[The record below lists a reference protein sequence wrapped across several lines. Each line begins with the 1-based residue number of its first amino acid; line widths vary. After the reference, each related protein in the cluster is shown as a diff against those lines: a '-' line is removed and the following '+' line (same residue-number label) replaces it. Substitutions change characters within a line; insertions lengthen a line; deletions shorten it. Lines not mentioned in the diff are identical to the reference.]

1 MPTPADILT
10 AIAPE
15 MVAVDPAVRD
25 VHLELAENQTGSVFG
40 SARNHAVA
48 LLAAHGMT
56 LATREGMGG
65 GVSSKKEGGLSVSFG
80 RINPM
85 GKSPLDTTSYGAELG
100 RLRRSYIMGARNALV

>member
-65 GVSSKKEGGLSVSFG
+65 QVVSRKEGDLSVGFG
-80 RINPM
+80 AAGREA
-85 GKSPLDTTSYGAELG
+85 SPLGATSYGVELE